1 MKGFCILLDFGS
13 GQRHQV
19 VTSFQSS
26 PCCWCGKCSPSPEPK
41 HVVMVVSAGRQLPAA
56 VGRAAAI
63 SRHRCQLLAGAVE
76 SFAFGAEGEAGV
88 LCPCSSGQSCTPKA
102 SLWSPLLMAGVH
114 TSFPSMFE
122 EQEKINASSSSVFL
136 EYLQASGALA
146 SLRIEDSSEVT
157 GGEVKSADGFVMTR
171 DPAEPREAT
180 QKHHK
185 FQRNQKSKHL
195 PAFSFDLKI
204 HRNCSAS

>member
-26 PCCWCGKCSPSPEPK
+26 PCCWCGKCSPSPELK

-76 SFAFGAEGEAGV
+76 SFAFGAEAEAGV
-88 LCPCSSGQSCTPKA
+88 LCPWFLRAELHAQGQSLEPSA
-102 SLWSPLLMAGVH
+102 NGWSTHFL
-114 TSFPSMFE
+114 SFH
-122 EQEKINASSSSVFL
+122 V
-136 EYLQASGALA
+136 
-146 SLRIEDSSEVT
+146 
-157 GGEVKSADGFVMTR
+157 
-171 DPAEPREAT
+171 
-180 QKHHK
+180 
-185 FQRNQKSKHL
+185 
-195 PAFSFDLKI
+195 
-204 HRNCSAS
+204 